1 MAIEKNNITSIKDER
16 VVEARSLQTSTG
28 RIAAQKFL
36 LEGIEQI
43 LWSIGSPCQLQH
55 IFAHDKQKDHPV
67 IEKLGREKVPV
78 YFVSEGILKKITDT
92 SYLTPFV
99 GVANFPKQVSN
110 LKSDLVI
117 VLDGVS
123 DFGNIGTI
131 VRTAAAFGI
140 REFITTE
147 ANQDFFYKKTIDAS
161 RGTVF
166 SSPLKRFK
174 SGTEA
179 IQYLKQQG
187 YQIAVTTPYN
197 SIIQSFAKIEEKP
210 IAIVLGNETNG
221 VSQEVTD
228 QADIK
233 IQIPMSG
240 AIESLNVGVAAG
252 ISLYEMKIKWVLT
265 MLTKKIQESLGR
277 HLYCASK
284 WIRLV
289 FDAKLK
295 EVTPFNANQAIMMMI
310 LKCDGISDAQ
320 KLAHD
325 AGLSPTVDVY
335 SELNPLLDQ
344 GIIEQKGNHLIL
356 SAKGEEMVAK
366 IWCVHELSEQIAFNS
381 ISEEEKES
389 FVRTVEKISKNCEKV
404 VPFS

>member
-1 MAIEKNNITSIKDER
+1 MSLDKNITSIKDER
-16 VVEARSLQTSTG
+16 VIEARSLQTSTG
-28 RIAAQKFL
+28 RLAAQKFL
-36 LEGIEQI
+36 LEGIEPI
-43 LWSIGSPCQLQH
+43 LWSIDSPCQLQH
-55 IFAHDKQKDHPV
+55 VFAHDKLKDHPG
-67 IEKLGREKVPV
+67 IEKLKSEKVPV
-78 YFVSEGILKKITDT
+78 YFVSDGILKKITDT
-92 SYLTPFV
+92 SYLSPFV
-99 GVANFPKQVSN
+99 GVANFPKQISN
-110 LKSDLVI
+110 QKSDLVV

-140 REFITTE
+140 REFISTE
-147 ANQDFFYKKTIDAS
+147 DNQDFFYKKTIDAS

-166 SSPLKRFK
+166 SSHLKRFK

-179 IQYLKQQG
+179 VQHLKQQG

-197 SIIQSFAKIEEKP
+197 SVIQSFAQIEEKP

-221 VSQEVTD
+221 VSQEVSD
-228 QADIK
+228 LADIK

-252 ISLYEMKIKWVLT
+252 ISLFEMKIKWVLM

-295 EVTPFNANQAIMMMI
+295 EVSPFNADQAIMMMI
-310 LKCDGISDAQ
+310 LKCDGGSDAQ

-325 AGLSPTVDVY
+325 AGLSPGVDVY
-335 SELNPLLDQ
+335 SELNPLLKQ
-344 GIIEQKGNHLIL
+344 GIIEQKDDQLTL
-356 SAKGEEMVAK
+356 SEKGEEMIAK
-366 IWCVHELSEQIAFNS
+366 IWSVHELSEQIAFNG
-381 ISEEEKES
+381 ITEEEKEY
-389 FVRTVEKISKNCEKV
+389 FIKTIEKISKNCEKI